1 MLSDLFCYSVEV
13 FIYVKLHSVVIIS
26 ATFLSGVF
34 IANTDTRWYLNFTSC
49 LYRFIPTII
58 AKDDIG
64 RYHGN
69 NERISVAHYNQ
80 AVNFYYRIIRNA
92 DLLIQQV
99 PPTSRTKSDEKEL

>member
-1 MLSDLFCYSVEV
+1 MYL
-13 FIYVKLHSVVIIS
+13 VIIICI
-26 ATFLSGVF
+26 TFIAGVF

-58 AKDDIG
+58 GKDDIG

-99 PPTSRTKSDEKEL
+99 PPTSRTKTDEKEL